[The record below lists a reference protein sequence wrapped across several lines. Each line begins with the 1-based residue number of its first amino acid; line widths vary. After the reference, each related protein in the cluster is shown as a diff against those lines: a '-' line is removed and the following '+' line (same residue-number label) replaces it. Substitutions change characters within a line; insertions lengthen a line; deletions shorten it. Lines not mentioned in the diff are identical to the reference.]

1 MLRRFGILIVV
12 LSMTLNWASPADAQ
26 AGDAS
31 DSSEYLIKAG
41 FIYNFAKFVEWP
53 SATFSQPDSPIVI
66 GVLGTDPFGN
76 VLDRIVEDKKIGP
89 RGFVVKRLKWGKD
102 LKDLKDCKIVFVS
115 ASERAHIDEI
125 LQSVKG
131 LPILTVGETPGFAER
146 GGVIR
151 FTLEDNRV
159 RFEVN
164 VDAAHQADLNISSR
178 LLTLITMLTSSAA
191 LVLSALSFLIYDLVS
206 FRHLLI
212 QDLMTQAEII
222 GYNSAGAMEFKD
234 VPAATATLSA
244 LTAKEDVVTAGLYGR
259 DNKMFAHYSRKSN
272 VIPSLLP
279 AHLQGKG
286 YLFEGGYLQVFHD
299 VTLNGERLGTLF
311 LQSDMRQWSLR
322 AKRYAGILFIFV
334 LVSGLFAFLV
344 SSRLQRLIS
353 RPILH
358 LEDTMRMVS
367 ANRNYEVRATKSY
380 GDEIGK
386 LIDGFNTML
395 SEIQQR
401 DTALRGANEELKSRT
416 GELEKEIL
424 HRKQTQEELLKAKHV
439 AEEASRAKSTFLA
452 NMSHELRTPLNAIIG
467 YSEMLEE
474 ESRESGKSESVQDL
488 RKIQSAG
495 KHLLSLINDVLDLSK
510 IEAGKMG
517 LHLESFD
524 VTAMIDEIVN
534 AVQPAIE
541 KNKNTLRVHLADEVG
556 VMRADVTKVRQILF
570 NLLSNAC
577 KFTDHGIITV
587 DVDQRRE
594 QGEDWIRL
602 QVADTGIGI
611 SAKQKENLFQEFAQA
626 DTSIARKYGGTGLGL
641 AISHRFVQLMKGRIG
656 VESQPGQ
663 GSTFT
668 VHLPAQA
675 KMEAVDPIH
684 AEGAGDP
691 PTLVSDVKTDGD
703 TILVIDDDPAVRDLM
718 SRFLGKLG
726 FNVLTVGS
734 GDEGLRLAKRVRP
747 AVITLDVVMHDCDGW
762 SVLRRLKA
770 DAELSKNPVIM
781 VTIVDNEAM
790 GLDLGAANYLIKPV
804 DRDRLAVL
812 IEKHRIPRSAATTET
827 NKMPVFLSHDQK
839 PSEEVD

>member
-1 MLRRFGILIVV
+1 M
-12 LSMTLNWASPADAQ
+12 
-26 AGDAS
+26 
-31 DSSEYLIKAG
+31 
-41 FIYNFAKFVEWP
+41 
-53 SATFSQPDSPIVI
+53 
-66 GVLGTDPFGN
+66 
-76 VLDRIVEDKKIGP
+76 
-89 RGFVVKRLKWGKD
+89 
-102 LKDLKDCKIVFVS
+102 
-115 ASERAHIDEI
+115 I
-125 LQSVKG
+125 LQNLSIK
-131 LPILTVGETPGFAER
+131 R
-146 GGVIR
+146 K
-151 FTLEDNRV
+151 
-159 RFEVN
+159 
-164 VDAAHQADLNISSR
+164 
-178 LLTLITMLTSSAA
+178 LTLITMLTSSAA

-259 DNKMFAHYSRKSN
+259 DSKLFAHYSRNNN

-279 AHLQGKG
+279 GHSQDKG
-286 YLFEGGYLQVFHD
+286 YRFEGGYLQVFHD

-311 LQSDMRQWSLR
+311 LQSDMRQWSVR
-322 AKRYAGILFIFV
+322 AKRYAGILCIFV
-334 LVSGLFAFLV
+334 LISGLFALLV

-424 HRKQTQEELLKAKHV
+424 YRKQTQEELLKAKHA

-474 ESRESGKSESVQDL
+474 ETRELGKSDNVQDL

-495 KHLLSLINDVLDLSK
+495 KHLLALINDVLDLSK

-517 LHLESFD
+517 LHLETFAVRPLLD
-524 VTAMIDEIVN
+524 EMITTL
-534 AVQPAIE
+534 QPAAA
-541 KNKNTLRVHLADEVG
+541 KNSNTIQMYVTNNVG
-556 VMRADVTKVRQILF
+556 TMNADVTKVRQILF

-577 KFTDHGIITV
+577 KFTDHGTITV
-587 DVDQRRE
+587 AVEQTIVDAHNWVRFR
-594 QGEDWIRL
+594 IS
-602 QVADTGIGI
+602 DTGIGI
-611 SAKQKENLFQEFAQA
+611 SAKQKENLFHEFSQA
-626 DTSIARKYGGTGLGL
+626 DASIARKYGTGLGL
-641 AISHRFVQLMKGRIG
+641 AITYRFVQLMKGRIS
-656 VESQPGQ
+656 VESEPDKGA
-663 GSTFT
+663 TFT
-668 VHLPAQA
+668 VELPAQVA
-675 KMEAVDPIH
+675 AETPESARPASIIDGASSME
-684 AEGAGDP
+684 
-691 PTLVSDVKTDGD
+691 SKTQQD
-703 TILVIDDDPAVRDLM
+703 TILVIDDDASVRDLM
-718 SRFLGKLG
+718 SRFLNKLG
-726 FNVLTVGS
+726 FHVVAAAS
-734 GDEGLRLAKRVRP
+734 GEEGLRLARQLRP
-747 AVITLDVVMHDCDGW
+747 LVITLDVVMPECDGW
-762 SVLRRLKA
+762 TVLKKLKSDSA
-770 DAELSKNPVIM
+770 LAEIPVIM

-790 GLDLGAANYLIKPV
+790 GFDLGASNYLIKPV

-812 IEKHRIPRSAATTET
+812 IEKHRAGRSSTITET
-827 NKMPVFLSHDQK
+827 PSAPFISSGQK
-839 PSEEVD
+839 HQRKSELRASGKVDHAKDLVSRR